1 MEKDMSMIRTVC
13 LNPALDK
20 TALIAGFQID
30 HVNRIVSLRRD
41 AGGKGINVSKV
52 VAKLGGKTCAYA
64 LLGGTVGTQIES
76 DIVDMGISC
85 VSVAI
90 EGDTRTN
97 LKIIDTQTGT
107 HTDINEP
114 GPVVDSQEL
123 LDLLQRLTSDIEEG
137 DVVVLSGSLPRG
149 VPSDT
154 YATWIRASKQAG
166 AAVFLDTDGRAL
178 TAGIDAAPT
187 LVKPNLQELSDL
199 VGQELTTTEDI
210 VAAAHELLSGGI
222 KTVVVSLGQQ
232 GALFCT
238 KEHAIS
244 ARAPHVPVGS
254 TVGAGDAALAAIAFA
269 WERGYRLSDTA
280 TLAIATGSA
289 NVMQSG
295 TQAAERSVVESLLS
309 KVDLHAL

>member
-137 DVVVLSGSLPRG
+137 DVIVLSGSLPRG

-238 KEHAIS
+238 KEHTIS
-244 ARAPHVPVGS
+244 VRAPHVPVGS

-269 WERGYRLSDTA
+269 WERGYGLSDTA

-309 KVDLHAL
+309 KVDLHTL

>member
-1 MEKDMSMIRTVC
+1 LKKDMPMIRTVC

-20 TALIAGFQID
+20 TALIAGFQVD

-52 VAKLGGKTCAYA
+52 VSKLGGKTCAYA

-97 LKIIDTQTGT
+97 LKIIDTQSGT

-123 LDLLQRLTSDIEEG
+123 LDLLQRLTADIEEG
-137 DVVVLSGSLPRG
+137 RCRGALGQPPERRALRHLCHLDPCQQAGGSSSLPRYG
-149 VPSDT
+149 WQS
-154 YATWIRASKQAG
+154 AHR
-166 AAVFLDTDGRAL
+166 
-178 TAGIDAAPT
+178 GIDAAPT

-199 VGQELTTTEDI
+199 VGQELHTTEDI
-210 VAAAHELLSGGI
+210 IAAAHELLSAGI
-222 KTVVVSLGQQ
+222 KTVVVSMGPQ

-238 KEHAIS
+238 KEHTIS

-254 TVGAGDAALAAIAFA
+254 TVGAGDAVLAAIAFA
-269 WERGYRLSDTA
+269 WERGYRLSDAA

>member
-1 MEKDMSMIRTVC
+1 MIRTVC

-20 TALIAGFQID
+20 TALVVGFRVD
-30 HVNRIVSLRRD
+30 AMNRIVSLRRD

-52 VAKLGGKTCAYA
+52 ATKLGGRTCAYA
-64 LLGGTVGTQIES
+64 LLGGTVGSQIES

-85 VSVAI
+85 VSVPI

-97 LKIIDTQTGT
+97 LKVVDTQNGT
-107 HTDINEP
+107 HTEINEP
-114 GPVVDSQEL
+114 GPMVDSQEL
-123 LDLLQRLTSDIEEG
+123 LDLLQRLTSDIGKG

-154 YATWIRASKQAG
+154 YATWIRASRQAG

-178 TAGIDAAPT
+178 TEGIDAMPT

-199 VGQELTTTEDI
+199 VGQELLTMDDI
-210 VAAAHELLSGGI
+210 VRAAHDLLAEGI
-222 KTVVVSLGQQ
+222 KVVVASMGEK
-232 GALFCT
+232 GALFAT
-238 KEHAIS
+238 EHQTIL
-244 ARAPHVPVGS
+244 ARAPHVPVSS
-254 TVGAGDAALAAIAFA
+254 TVGAGDAVIAAMAYA
-269 WERGYRLSDTA
+269 WEHGYKLADAA

-295 TQAAERSVVESLLS
+295 TQAAERSVIESLLG
-309 KVDLHAL
+309 KVSLQEL